1 MIDLMGTE
9 PQKEV
14 PIDHYH
20 HVSRGLIERS
30 LARLDF
36 RYLRSRGLITWPLNY
51 RRKAI
56 GGGKAEIR
64 NTAPGRSGS
73 ISRDRKGMDKGPYS
87 RV

>member
-9 PQKEV
+9 PKGSSHRSLSSRFTGVDREVVSASGFQVPQV
-14 PIDHYH
+14 PIA
-20 HVSRGLIERS
+20 VS
-30 LARLDF
+30 DV
-36 RYLRSRGLITWPLNY
+36 NY